1 MLGVPAATSLAL
13 ATLFVA
19 GMLLAVGLGAV
30 LRHSWPASV
39 EARVVVVAM
48 VALVISVP
56 YLGWRVVEDVR
67 YTTRLD
73 PYERRAAGP
82 IQAFLPGY
90 LVDGGRAI
98 VPRGD
103 TYATVVSPNA
113 PNAVARKAF
122 PSLVMVALFPRH
134 SASQPAAQWIVAWGV
149 PRPSLVE
156 LGRIYLVHA
165 ALGPLPPVLAV
176 RVRR

>member
-1 MLGVPAATSLAL
+1 MLGVPAATSLVL

-30 LRHSWPASV
+30 LRHSWPASL
-39 EARVVVVAM
+39 EERVVVVAM
-48 VALVISVP
+48 LALVISVP

-90 LVDGGRAI
+90 LVDGARAI
-98 VPRGD
+98 VPRGE
-103 TYATVVSPNA
+103 TYATVVSPTA

-122 PSLVMVALFPRH
+122 PSLVMVSLFPRH
-134 SASQPAAQWIVAWGV
+134 SASKPDANWILAWGA
-149 PRPSLVE
+149 PRQKLAA
-156 LGRIYLVHA
+156 LGRVYLVHA
-165 ALGPLPPVLAV
+165 TLGPLPPVLAV